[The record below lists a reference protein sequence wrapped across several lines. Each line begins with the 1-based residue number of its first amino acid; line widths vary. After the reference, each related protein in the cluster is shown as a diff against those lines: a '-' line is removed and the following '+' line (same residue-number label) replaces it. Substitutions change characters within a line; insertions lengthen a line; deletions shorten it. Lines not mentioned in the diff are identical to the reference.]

1 MFAVNQDKADK
12 SIGRALKDLGV
23 AFLALLVFIG
33 ERLGLCKVFRWLQD
47 EAQRNATVRE
57 LRLLSD
63 YCLDDIGIRRR
74 YIDLRADELVKRL
87 RAGG

>member
-1 MFAVNQDKADK
+1 MLAVNQDKAD
-12 SIGRALKDLGV
+12 SRVLQDLG

-47 EAQRNATVRE
+47 EVQRNATVRE
-57 LRLLSD
+57 LHLLSD
-63 YCLDDIGIRRR
+63 DCLDDIGIRRR